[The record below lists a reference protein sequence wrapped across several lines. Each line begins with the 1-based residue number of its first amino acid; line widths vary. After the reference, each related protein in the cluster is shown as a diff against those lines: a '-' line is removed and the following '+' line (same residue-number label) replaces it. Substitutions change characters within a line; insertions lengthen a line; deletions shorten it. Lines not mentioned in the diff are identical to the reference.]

1 MQEIFVIMVVYYYKR
16 YICGSLTEI
25 VKQKKEIVP
34 TRYEDYNI
42 NMDEDIETHC
52 ACGHGGMAN
61 SPVILTVIR
70 QIFDRMRLCVKHRN
84 NHERR
89 RKRNKKKK
97 SRGKKKERKG
107 VRRKIRAYQEKQ
119 NKN

>member
-1 MQEIFVIMVVYYYKR
+1 
-16 YICGSLTEI
+16 
-25 VKQKKEIVP
+25 
-34 TRYEDYNI
+34 
-42 NMDEDIETHC
+42 MDEDIETHC
-52 ACGHGGMAN
+52 ACGHRR
-61 SPVILTVIR
+61 VWQIHQLFLTVIR

-97 SRGKKKERKG
+97 SRGKIKERGG
-107 VRRKIRAYQEKQ
+107 VRRKKRAYQEKQ